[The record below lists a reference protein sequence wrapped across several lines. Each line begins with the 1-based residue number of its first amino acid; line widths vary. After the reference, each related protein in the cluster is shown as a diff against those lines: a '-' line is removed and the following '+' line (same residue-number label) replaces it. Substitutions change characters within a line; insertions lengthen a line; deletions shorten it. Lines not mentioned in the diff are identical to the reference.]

1 MNLENAPPPLTDLL
15 KEIWAIHGTF
25 PVFFDVVSV
34 ELAKKKEYDVYWC
47 CASQAMLDVYDDAV
61 KTYFQNTENQ
71 SLLFL
76 QFKENNRSLHE
87 YFRLSDND
95 VRQLNGE
102 PGQTFKTRSQ
112 KILLD
117 NFGKIIGQNER
128 KFHLKRWQDCILKR
142 LGLAFFSFSKIEFSV
157 AKQQYAAAVWIGYDC
172 HPKRRPNK
180 HSENIIEKFLWSY
193 ALNSIASENQNELAL
208 QATRAAISQVMARN
222 MSHNI
227 GSHVLSKFKDRNDIC
242 NIGPSGG
249 QYDGS
254 MYDALFKPK
263 ELRLR
268 EQIAYFN
275 EYLKNRMD
283 FLADIATSDP
293 VMENAMLLKNDIFKG
308 FDRNRILLNRISGV
322 SDKDF
327 TFRIAL
333 KRNGEELGDGEDII
347 LSITNDVLGAQA
359 FYILLENIIRNVAK
373 HSKIKR
379 DEKSGIQITV
389 DVSDFPD
396 NLSLYE
402 ISIYDNLKKTA
413 SEIKDIVR
421 RRNEAFD
428 QTVLEN
434 NKLRD
439 NNLGTIEMDVCAAYL
454 RCQQL
459 TCIEDINYRVLDELT
474 GELAPS
480 HPCAP
485 KLLHAYG
492 YPLNSER
499 DEYSLAYK
507 LYISKPKEVLVIDD
521 EGSFAIEGLSNEELA
536 NYGILVI
543 KSDEIDGNII
553 YNHQIRYY
561 HSGLMGDSHSEY
573 VGSLPKRIVDKLGDV
588 TFNKPQDF
596 IALVWEK
603 YAVSHFLDAG
613 AVKIVN
619 AANSR
624 VLEGVDGKL
633 SLAPEEPHGT
643 KTIFIDNHNRYWCGK
658 CTLGSDG
665 KGCECKSESYDG
677 PQYFYYDMAC
687 SHSKVTSILTQ
698 VTSKNLSKKEFS
710 VKKSEYLEVV
720 FCKVLIIDER
730 IQENVVLNAK
740 KYYGPG
746 GETNFYRYFAKQNV
760 LIPSMEEANLNDLN
774 FGTLA
779 DSDSVSH
786 KIRDFILHQG
796 ENATFYVVHLGIL
809 EKMMDSDVKKDEQ
822 AVEDILGELFP
833 GDERKKIVIT
843 SGRGKPNNLPKD
855 ISFVPLALIQNAL
868 ETVFDKFV
876 LTKILYNS
884 RKAK

>member
-1 MNLENAPPPLTDLL
+1 MNLENDDSHALTDLG
-15 KEIWAIHGTF
+15 KELWAKHGTL

-34 ELAKKKEYDVYWC
+34 ELANKKEYTVSWC
-47 CASQAMLDVYDDAV
+47 CVSEEMLKTYTDAV
-61 KTYFQNTENQ
+61 NAYFDTKTNQ

-76 QFKENNRSLHE
+76 QFKKNKRSLHE
-87 YFRLSDND
+87 YFRLSGRD
-95 VRQLNGE
+95 VRPLKYE
-102 PGQTFKTRSQ
+102 PGPPFTLKT
-112 KILLD
+112 KISLD
-117 NFGKIIGQNER
+117 NFGKDIDER
-128 KFHLKRWQDCILKR
+128 DRKQYLDKWQEHVLKR
-142 LGLAFFSFSKIEFSV
+142 LGLAFFSFSKIVFAV
-157 AKQQYAAAVWIGYDC
+157 ANQQYAAAVWIGYDRN
-172 HPKRRPNK
+172 PKRKPNE
-180 HSENIIEKFLWSY
+180 HSEDIIEKFLWSY
-193 ALNSIASENQNELAL
+193 ALNSIASDSQKELAQ

-242 NIGPSGG
+242 NINPSGG

-254 MYDALFKPK
+254 MYGYLFKPR

-327 TFRIAL
+327 RFRIVL
-333 KRNGEELGDGEDII
+333 KKNGVEVEDDDDVT

-379 DEKSGIQITV
+379 DEKSGIEITV
-389 DVSDFPD
+389 GVSDFPD
-396 NLSLYE
+396 NLSFYE
-402 ISIYDNLKKTA
+402 VSIYDNLKKTA
-413 SEIKDIVR
+413 AEIDDIVR

-459 TCIEDINYRVLDELT
+459 TCIEDINYRVLDEHT
-474 GELAPS
+474 GALAHCNPS
-480 HPCAP
+480 AP

-492 YPLNSER
+492 YRLDPER

-507 LYISKPKEVLVIDD
+507 FYISKPKEVLVIDYD
-521 EGSFAIEGLSNEELA
+521 GSFAVEGFPKGELA
-536 NYGILVI
+536 NYGIQVI
-543 KSDEIDGNII
+543 KSEEIDGNTI

-561 HSGLMGDSHSEY
+561 HSRLKEDPHARY
-573 VGSLPKRIVDKLGDV
+573 IGSLPKRVVDKLGGV
-588 TFNKPQDF
+588 TFRTPQEF
-596 IALVWEK
+596 ISLVWEK
-603 YAVSHFLDAG
+603 YAASRFLKSG

-619 AANSR
+619 AANAP
-624 VLEGVDGKL
+624 VLRGVKGRF
-633 SLAPEEPHGT
+633 SLAPEEAQGAR
-643 KTIFIDNHNRYWCGK
+643 TIFIDNHNRYWCDK
-658 CTLGSDG
+658 CASGGTGE
-665 KGCECKSESYDG
+665 GCECKSEAYTG
-677 PQYFYYDMAC
+677 PPYFYYDMAC
-687 SHSKVTSILTQ
+687 SHSKVASILTQ
-698 VTSKNLSKKEFS
+698 VTSKNLSIHEFS
-710 VKKSEYLEVV
+710 VKKAEYLEVV

-730 IQENVVLNAK
+730 IQENVVLNGK

-760 LIPSMEEANLNDLN
+760 LIPSMQEANLNDLN

-779 DSDSVSH
+779 NADSVSY
-786 KIRDFILHQG
+786 KLRDFILNNG
-796 ENATFYVVHLGIL
+796 EDATFYVVHLGIL
-809 EKMMDSDVKKDEQ
+809 EKMMDASVRKDEQ
-822 AVEDILGELFP
+822 AIEDILGELFP
-833 GDERKKIVIT
+833 GGERKKIVIT

>member
-1 MNLENAPPPLTDLL
+1 MNPEGLPQALADLWT
-15 KEIWAIHGTF
+15 EIWGKHGTS

-34 ELAKKKEYDVYWC
+34 ELANKKEYNVYWWGSE
-47 CASQAMLDVYDDAV
+47 ARLKVYEDAV
-61 KTYFQNTENQ
+61 NTYFKNPNNQ

-76 QFKENNRSLHE
+76 QFKENRRSLHE
-87 YFRLSDND
+87 YFRLDGD
-95 VRQLNGE
+95 EVRQLAHADG
-102 PGQTFKTRSQ
+102 PPDRKSK
-112 KILLD
+112 KISLD
-117 NFGKIIGQNER
+117 NFGKIIGQHER
-128 KFHLKRWQDCILKR
+128 NSHLKRWQDYILKR
-142 LGLAFFSFSKIEFSV
+142 LGLAFFSFSKIEFAV
-157 AKQQYAAAVWIGYDC
+157 ATQRYAAAIWIGYDC
-172 HPKRRPNK
+172 YPKRRPNE
-180 HSENIIEKFLWSY
+180 HSEDIIEKFLWSY

-242 NIGPSGG
+242 NISPSGG

-254 MYDALFKPK
+254 AYNTLFKPR

-327 TFRIAL
+327 RFRIVL
-333 KRNGEELGDGEDII
+333 KKNGAELEDDEDVI

-379 DEKSGIQITV
+379 DEKSGIEITV
-389 DVSDFPD
+389 DVADFPD
-396 NLSLYE
+396 NLSFYG

-413 SEIKDIVR
+413 SEINDIVR

-459 TCIEDINYRVLDELT
+459 TCIEDVGYRVLDDST

-480 HPCAP
+480 NPCAP

-492 YPLNSER
+492 YPLNPEE

-507 LYISKPKEVLVIDD
+507 LYVSKPKEILVIDD
-521 EGSFAIEGLSNEELA
+521 GGDFAVEGLPNEELV

-543 KSDEIDGNII
+543 KSDQIDGNII

-561 HSGLMGDSHSEY
+561 HSKLTGDPHSAY
-573 VGSLPKRIVDKLGDV
+573 VGSLPKRVVGKLDGL
-588 TFNKPQDF
+588 TFDTPQDF
-596 IALVWEK
+596 IALAWEK
-603 YAVSHFLDAG
+603 YAVSHFLKAG
-613 AVKIVN
+613 AVKIIN

-624 VLEGVDGKL
+624 VLKGVKGRL
-633 SLAPEEPHGT
+633 SLAPGETRGT

-658 CTLGSDG
+658 CAQVGDG
-665 KGCECKSESYDG
+665 KDCECKSESYGG

-687 SHSKVTSILTQ
+687 SHSKVASILTH
-698 VTSKNLSKKEFS
+698 VTSKNFSIKEFT
-710 VKKSEYLEVV
+710 VKKAEYLEVV

-779 DSDSVSH
+779 DAGSVSH
-786 KIRDFILHQG
+786 KIRDFILHKG
-796 ENATFYVVHLGIL
+796 EDATFYVVHLGIL
-809 EKMMDSDVKKDEQ
+809 EKMMDSAVRKDEQ

-833 GDERKKIVIT
+833 GGERKKVVIT